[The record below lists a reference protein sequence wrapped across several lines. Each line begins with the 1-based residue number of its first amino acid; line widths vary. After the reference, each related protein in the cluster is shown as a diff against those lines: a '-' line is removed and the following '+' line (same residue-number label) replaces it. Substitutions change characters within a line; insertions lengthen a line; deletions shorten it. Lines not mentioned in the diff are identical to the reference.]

1 MGAQNAAS
9 VATRRTRIVV
19 ADPYPVIVQG
29 VRKMIEDDSRFQVI
43 AEASTLPTFCKK
55 VIAERPE
62 VALLDWS
69 MASQDIDLTTALLE
83 SSSHSTAI
91 IFLTVSEDSIQKR
104 EMLKLGAR
112 TFLSKWCSA
121 RRLRTAV
128 RKACHAGISDETL
141 PTEVAAADKFAVPF
155 LAHAE
160 ERMKQL
166 TRRERQLLPLVCSG
180 LRNKEIA
187 HQLGIAESTV
197 WHHLTAVFTKL
208 QVEDRLGLVAF
219 AYSHRLVSP
228 PARRRSEPNLGFVES
243 LPRSVRY
250 QPAADVAVNG

>member
-1 MGAQNAAS
+1 MGAKNAAS
-9 VATRRTRIVV
+9 VATRRVRIVV

-43 AEASTLPTFCKK
+43 AEASKLPSFCKK
-55 VIAERPE
+55 VIAERPD

-83 SSSHSTAI
+83 SSSQATAI

-128 RKACHAGISDETL
+128 RKACISDQTLATET
-141 PTEVAAADKFAVPF
+141 AAADNFPAPF
-155 LAHAE
+155 ITHAE

-208 QVEDRLGLVAF
+208 HVEDRLGLVAF
-219 AYSHRLVSP
+219 AYRHRLVSP

>member
-1 MGAQNAAS
+1 MGAKNAAP
-9 VATRRTRIVV
+9 VATRRIRIIV
-19 ADPYPVIVQG
+19 ADPYPVVVQG

-43 AEASTLPTFCKK
+43 ADASTLPSFSKK
-55 VIAERPE
+55 VIAARPE

-69 MASQDIDLTTALLE
+69 MASQDIDLTTVLLE

-91 IFLTVSEDSIQKR
+91 IFLTVSEDSIQKQ

-112 TFLSKWCSA
+112 AFLTKWCSA

-128 RKACHAGISDETL
+128 RKACHAGISHQIA
-141 PTEVAAADKFAVPF
+141 TEEAAATKFAAPF
-155 LAHAE
+155 ITHAE

-166 TRRERQLLPLVCSG
+166 TRRECQILPLVCRG